1 MIKFIGYVIK
11 YKSNTMKLSRLEE
24 EIELLKNECEF
35 YEHKA
40 NEKNN
45 ALRQINNL
53 IADYEKGGP
62 IRSGLYNG
70 IKTIVNDNVEKKL
83 LDEILPH
90 YTSNS

>member
-1 MIKFIGYVIK
+1 MIRFIGYVIK

-40 NEKNN
+40 DEKNK

-53 IADYEKGGP
+53 IVNYEKGGP
-62 IRSGLYNG
+62 IRTKLYND
-70 IKTIVNDNVEKKL
+70 IKQVVNDNVEKKL
-83 LDEILPH
+83 SDEILTH
-90 YTSNS
+90 YVQ